1 MTTSLPPIQEYAG
14 ISEKN
19 FWPWLYTRIPHLA
32 GKDEAFFLR
41 LYGKT
46 WLDEKWLMYKR
57 LTFEAFCNRLY
68 KERTPEAYDYCII
81 SFNCRYDLVTSPY
94 YFIPYNDED
103 TQHTRLMFINT
114 NRDPEFFDNVQKF
127 YETKRLP
134 APPCRD
140 PLYTGTAE
148 KIELYPS
155 THHPTP

>member
-19 FWPWLYTRIPHLA
+19 FWPWLYARIPHLA
-32 GKDEAFFLR
+32 GRDEAFFLR

-57 LTFEAFCNRLY
+57 DTFEAFCDRIY
-68 KERTPEAYDYCII
+68 KERTPEAYGYCII
-81 SFNCRYDLVTSPY
+81 SFNCRYDLVTSL
-94 YFIPYNDED
+94 YFFKSYQDEE
-103 TQHTRLMFINT
+103 TGHTRLMFINT
-114 NRDPEFFDNVQKF
+114 NRDPEFLENVQKF
-127 YETKRLP
+127 YETKRTP

-140 PLYTGTAE
+140 PLYTGTAINLE
-148 KIELYPS
+148 MYPS